1 VRALSAFLG
10 ILWNNSYGMSV
21 DRRTTNTS
29 VLVVDDEP
37 AIRKVVATALAQM
50 GCDET
55 YLAEDAESALEIIE
69 LQRPSLVIS
78 DVKLPAMSGVEL
90 AHRVKSS
97 QDLNGTP
104 ILLISA
110 FGEPEGHAA
119 DGFLAK
125 PFDIADLAEFVEPY
139 LS

>member
-1 VRALSAFLG
+1 
-10 ILWNNSYGMSV
+10 
-21 DRRTTNTS
+21 
-29 VLVVDDEP
+29 
-37 AIRKVVATALAQM
+37 M

-55 YLAEDAESALEIIE
+55 LLAEDAESALEIIE
-69 LQRPSLVIS
+69 RHRPDLIIS

-97 QDLNGTP
+97 QALGDTP
-104 ILLISA
+104 VLLMSA
-110 FGEPEGHAA
+110 FGEPKGHDA

-139 LS
+139 IS

>member
-1 VRALSAFLG
+1 MRALSAFLG

-21 DRRTTNTS
+21 DRRTTTS

-37 AIRKVVATALAQM
+37 AIRKVIATALAQM

-69 LQRPSLVIS
+69 GQRPGLVIS

-90 AHRVKSS
+90 AHLVKTS

-110 FGEPEGHAA
+110 FGEPDRHVA

-125 PFDIADLAEFVEPY
+125 PFDIADFAEFVEPY
-139 LS
+139 IS

>member
-1 VRALSAFLG
+1 MNIDGGTV
-10 ILWNNSYGMSV
+10 V
-21 DRRTTNTS
+21 S

-50 GCDET
+50 GCGET

-69 LQRPSLVIS
+69 RQRPDLVIS

-97 QDLNGTP
+97 QALNDTP
-104 ILLISA
+104 VLLMSA
-110 FGEPEGHAA
+110 FGEPARHEA

-139 LS
+139 IS

>member
-1 VRALSAFLG
+1 
-10 ILWNNSYGMSV
+10 M
-21 DRRTTNTS
+21 TS

-55 YLAEDAESALEIIE
+55 YLAEDAESALDIIE
-69 LQRPSLVIS
+69 RRRPDLVIS

-90 AHRVKSS
+90 ARRVKSS
-97 QDLNGTP
+97 QALNDLP
-104 ILLISA
+104 VLLMSA
-110 FGEPEGHAA
+110 FGEPKGHDA

-125 PFDIADLAEFVEPY
+125 PFDIDELAEFVEPY
-139 LS
+139 IS